1 MHLAGPAARV
11 HTEKSAVGEARG
23 VRVDAVGQAALL
35 PYLLEEAG
43 AHAAAEGGVEH
54 TQRPAAVVG
63 AGEARYAED
72 DVSLLGPAVQHLDP
86 ARGTQG
92 AGAFARCDQDGV
104 RAGQGAR
111 ALEGLADL
119 SYDRGVVDVAGGG
132 DDQVGGV
139 VVLLVEAG
147 DLAAVQRVDRVD
159 GAEDRT
165 AEGRVA
171 EHRVREQVVHAVTR
185 VVLGHRDL
193 FEDDAALGVDV
204 LGGDQRAGQHV
215 ADDVDGQWQVGV
227 EDPRVVA
234 GVLLRR
240 EGVHLAA
247 DRVDRGRDVEGAA
260 LGRALEQEVFEV
272 VRRAVQAGRL
282 VA

>member
-1 MHLAGPAARV
+1 MRDRAAG
-11 HTEKSAVGEARG
+11 
-23 VRVDAVGQAALL
+23 
-35 PYLLEEAG
+35 
-43 AHAAAEGGVEH
+43 
-54 TQRPAAVVG
+54 
-63 AGEARYAED
+63 
-72 DVSLLGPAVQHLDP
+72 
-86 ARGTQG
+86 
-92 AGAFARCDQDGV
+92 
-104 RAGQGAR
+104 

-119 SYDRGVVDVAGGG
+119 AYDRGVVDVAGGG

-147 DLAAVQRVDRVD
+147 DLTAVQRVDRVD
-159 GAEDRT
+159 GAEDR
-165 AEGRVA
+165 AAQGRVA
-171 EHRVREQVVHAVTR
+171 EHRVREQVVHAVAR

-193 FEDDAALGVDV
+193 FEDDATFGVDV
-204 LGGDQRAGQHV
+204 LDGDQRAGQHV
-215 ADDVDGQWQVGV
+215 ADDIDGQRQVGV

-260 LGRALEQEVFEV
+260 LGRALEEEVLEV